1 MSSDNDSKIVPLTSI
16 SSEFKDHLQMQ
27 AHIQSQHNTITNLLN
42 QIEKLKEEKNHL
54 ESILTHNS
62 SNLVLNNPVNIDDEE
77 TICRMQLKRLRD
89 KSLNTEL
96 TLEEAKRV
104 EIYTKILNTK
114 LNQPKTV
121 VVKSNNISNDDL
133 LAAFETVK
141 ELESGTKDSN

>member
-16 SSEFKDHLQMQ
+16 SSEFKDQLQMQ
-27 AHIQSQHNTITNLLN
+27 LHIQAQHNTITNLLK
-42 QIEKLKEEKNHL
+42 QIESLKDEKNHL
-54 ESILTHNS
+54 ESLLTHHS
-62 SNLVLNNPVNIDDEE
+62 SSLTINNPLNIDDEE

-141 ELESGTKDSN
+141 ELESGSKDTN